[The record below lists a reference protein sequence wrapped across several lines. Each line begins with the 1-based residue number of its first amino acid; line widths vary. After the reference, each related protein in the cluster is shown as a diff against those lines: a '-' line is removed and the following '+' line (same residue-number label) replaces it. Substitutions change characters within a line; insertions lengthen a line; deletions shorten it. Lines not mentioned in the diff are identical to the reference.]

1 MFKPLFADDSP
12 KQLPI
17 EPEKTPAPSRT
28 LDHRF
33 SGAHPISSSS
43 FVHLLAILLVALS
56 TWRWGN
62 NDKDLQGPTMIE
74 TFRATMITTFKATM
88 IKSRPSRQ
96 QWSRP
101 SGQQWS
107 RPSRQQW
114 SRPSRPN
121 NQLLPSSHS
130 TWLPILNVSS
140 MAEKRSKKAW
150 NSDLSL
156 YFCRKDFLLKEKNT
170 VIVDLWQKL
179 KNSEKLQRSHAT
191 AKHSQDREILKRCWN
206 IEFFNQNLKQA
217 VI

>member
-74 TFRATMITTFKATM
+74 TFRATMIETFKATM
-88 IKSRPSRQ
+88 IETFKAQQSTASQLPLNLAPYPQCILNGRETLQKSLK
-96 QWSRP
+96 QWSP
-101 SGQQWS
+101 
-107 RPSRQQW
+107 
-114 SRPSRPN
+114 
-121 NQLLPSSHS
+121 
-130 TWLPILNVSS
+130 TILFVGKTFCW
-140 MAEKRSKKAW
+140 KRRKL
-150 NSDLSL
+150 LSL
-156 YFCRKDFLLKEKNT
+156 TSDKNWK
-170 VIVDLWQKL
+170 I
-179 KNSEKLQRSHAT
+179 QRSC
-191 AKHSQDREILKRCWN
+191 REVMQQQSILKTV
-206 IEFFNQNLKQA
+206 KS
-217 VI
+217 